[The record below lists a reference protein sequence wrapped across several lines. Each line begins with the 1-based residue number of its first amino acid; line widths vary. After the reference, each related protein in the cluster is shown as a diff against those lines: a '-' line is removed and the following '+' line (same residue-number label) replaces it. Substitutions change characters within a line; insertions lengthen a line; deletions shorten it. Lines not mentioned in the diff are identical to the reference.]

1 MELLHLTLIHSPCF
15 QHHTAGKKGQVSF
28 INTCRF
34 FHSLSCSFPKRP
46 KIEHGTTKNL
56 NQAKQTTNK
65 LHKQMTRES
74 LTQIKHRGERS
85 FRGRNTRPNKKIKLN
100 KNKQTCDGRVLN
112 KRKANCWV
120 TQANKEY
127 QEIGREI
134 KFRKTK
140 IN

>member
-1 MELLHLTLIHSPCF
+1 
-15 QHHTAGKKGQVSF
+15 
-28 INTCRF
+28 
-34 FHSLSCSFPKRP
+34 
-46 KIEHGTTKNL
+46 
-56 NQAKQTTNK
+56 
-65 LHKQMTRES
+65 MTRES
-74 LTQIKHRGERS
+74 LTQIKDRRERS
-85 FRGRNTRPNKKIKLN
+85 FRGRNTRPNKKIKLD
-100 KNKQTCDGRVLN
+100 KNKQTCEGRVLN